1 MLIFIQSLFLKRLFI
16 PILIGVLWLLLFLIV
31 NPIGEFPLNDDW
43 AFSKNVY
50 YLAEQGIFKFSDWP
64 AMTLIVQTLIG
75 TLVCSIFGF
84 SFTVLRFSTIF
95 IGFLGI
101 IFTYLLINEL
111 TNNKK
116 IATIGTLLVAI
127 NPLFFSLSA
136 TFMTDVYF
144 YTFEVV
150 SFIYFFKYIK
160 TDYTRLLIIA
170 TVLSIGATLIRQIG
184 ILIPL
189 SFTITYLYRKNFNIK
204 ILLIAS
210 LPFIFTLTSLI
221 LYNKWYDLTQGARP
235 DYGTIGAILEKTK
248 KIPELFFLTFMR
260 TGYILTYVGF
270 FLLPLLIINLKR
282 RWKILSRKNKIK
294 SLIITSLFILPI
306 ARMWNEIPVGNILQ
320 NFNLGPKN
328 LRDVF
333 FIGLNNETTL
343 SSSTWKIFVLIAL
356 VGALLLVFTIIS
368 SLLNRN
374 KIMIT
379 NQFTS
384 IRKIK
389 MMAIIF
395 IFLYSAILF
404 LSDYYF
410 DRYVLSFI
418 PVMIIAVLPIFNY
431 SINKISILFT
441 IVFIIGLG
449 AFSTM
454 ATHDYLA
461 WNRARWQALNDL
473 TIKEKISPKYIDG
486 GFEFNG
492 WYMPGKYTEKEKNRK
507 KSWWW
512 VDKDDYL
519 ITFGSIPNYTTI
531 KKYPFDTF
539 LGNKH
544 QSIFVLQ
551 KDSLAKAN

>member
-1 MLIFIQSLFLKRLFI
+1 MLIFIKSLFI
-16 PILIGVLWLLLFLIV
+16 PILIGVLWLLLFIIV

-50 YLAEQGIFKFSDWP
+50 YLVEQGILKFSDWP

-75 TLVCSIFGF
+75 ALVCSIFGF
-84 SFTVLRFSTIF
+84 SFTILRFSTIF
-95 IGFLGI
+95 MGFLGI

-116 IATIGTLLVAI
+116 MATIGTLLVAI

-150 SFIYFFKYIK
+150 SFLFFFKFIK
-160 TDYTRLLIIA
+160 VDHVKLLIIA

-189 SFTITYLYRKNFNIK
+189 SFAITYLYRKNFNVKVI
-204 ILLIAS
+204 LIAS
-210 LPFIFTLTSLI
+210 LPFIFTLTSLT

-235 DYGTIGAILEKTK
+235 DYGTIGAILEKAK
-248 KIPELFFLTFMR
+248 KISELFFLIFMR

-270 FLLPLLIINLKR
+270 FLLPLLLINLKK
-282 RWKILSRKNKIK
+282 RWEILSRKNKIK
-294 SLIITSLFILPI
+294 SSIITLLFILPI
-306 ARMWNEIPVGNILQ
+306 ARMWNEIPVGGIIH
-320 NFNLGPKN
+320 NFGLGSKT
-328 LRDVF
+328 LRDIF
-333 FIGLNNETTL
+333 FLGLNNESIL

-379 NQFTS
+379 NQFAS

-410 DRYVLSFI
+410 DRYILSFI

-441 IVFIIGLG
+441 IGFIIGLG

-492 WYMPGKYTEKEKNRK
+492 WYMPGKYTEKEKNKK

-512 VDKDDYL
+512 VDKDDYI

-531 KKYPFDTF
+531 KKYPFDAF